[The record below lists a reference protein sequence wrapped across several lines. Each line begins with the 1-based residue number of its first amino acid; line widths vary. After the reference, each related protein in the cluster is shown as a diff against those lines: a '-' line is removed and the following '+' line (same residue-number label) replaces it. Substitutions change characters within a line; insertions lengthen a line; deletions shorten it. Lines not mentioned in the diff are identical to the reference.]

1 LKRLTLNIED
11 FFEIPTAEI
20 FNPDEIKPVKNV
32 TIDSRKV
39 RSGSL
44 FIAIKGKRFDGHSFV
59 KSAVKN
65 GASVLLINRK
75 RINEF
80 DDIDLP
86 IITVKN
92 TTKALGEIAKLWRK
106 KLNAT
111 IIGLTGSNGKTSTKD
126 MLAALLN
133 EKFKAFDTFE
143 QKQPIELV
151 NDLAVYASLGP
162 SILDT
167 IIAKSASS

>member
-1 LKRLTLNIED
+1 MSRVTLNIED
-11 FFEIPTAEI
+11 FFDIPTAEI
-20 FNPDEIKPVKNV
+20 FNPDEFKPVRNV

-39 RSGSL
+39 KKGSL
-44 FIAIKGKRFDGHSFV
+44 FIAIIGKRFDGHSFV
-59 KSAVKN
+59 RSAVKN
-65 GASVLLINRK
+65 SSSVLLINRK

-106 KLNAT
+106 KLSAK
-111 IIGLTGSNGKTSTKD
+111 IIGITGSNGKTSTKD

-133 EKFKAFDTFE
+133 EKYKVEITRR
-143 QKQPIELV
+143 
-151 NDLAVYASLGP
+151 
-162 SILDT
+162 
-167 IIAKSASS
+167 